1 MQEDKNQIPENIKN
15 IHFIAIC
22 GTGMGAL
29 AGMLKDMGF
38 NVTGSDHKVYPPM
51 SSFLAQ
57 KNIPVLQG
65 FSAENLNH
73 DPDLVV
79 VGNAVYKKNPE
90 AQALLKKGLYFCS
103 MPQAIQHFFGSSQR
117 FILVTGTHGKT
128 TTASILAW
136 IMYKAGLDPSY
147 FIGGILQNFKSN
159 YRLGSGKFMVI
170 EGDEY
175 DTAFFDKSPKFL
187 HYIPSHTIL
196 TSIEFDHADIYEDLN
211 HVCKSFE
218 QLLNKLPSK
227 SFLAAYQGDS
237 NIKNLIKN
245 KKYRINTYGTKC
257 SDWSLGKI
265 TVKPPMTVFQV
276 FYKNKL
282 YKTFEARLMGK
293 HNLLNALSVIAVAH
307 DLNIKLSDVSEG
319 LKTFEGIKRRQ
330 EIRGQKNG
338 ITIIDDFAHHPT
350 AVKET
355 INGIRSFY
363 SDSRIIAVFEPR
375 TNSSMRKIFQD
386 VYPLAFDSA
395 DIMCIRKPPLLE
407 KIPPDERFS
416 SEKLVDDLKKQGKD
430 AYYFENTEG
439 IIDFVNTKAVSGDV
453 VLVMSNGGFDNIHE
467 RLLGRAKCC

>member
-227 SFLAAYQGDS
+227 SFLAAYQGDL

-245 KKYRINTYGTKC
+245 KKYRINTYGTKR

-386 VYPLAFDSA
+386 VYPLAFESA
-395 DIMCIRKPPLLE
+395 DIICIRKPPLLE

-430 AYYFENTEG
+430 AYYFESTDD
-439 IIDFVNTKAVSGDV
+439 IIDFVNTEAVSGDV

-467 RLLGRAKCC
+467 RLLGRAK